1 MFAILT
7 QKANF
12 RDMDKYTVVRM
23 ANSLVEAEMMV
34 SLLKAH
40 GVEAHF
46 PDRYMLSGQPHLA
59 HVMGGI
65 RIMVPTE
72 QLDQANTVIN
82 EAQRELKVV
91 RDIPE
96 LTEDEPIASPR
107 PMPRSWVKPGGRW
120 VSWALLA
127 LVILLFA
134 LSFLEF

>member
-1 MFAILT
+1 
-7 QKANF
+7 
-12 RDMDKYTVVRM
+12 
-23 ANSLVEAEMMV
+23 MV

-72 QLDQANTVIN
+72 QLDQANAVIT

-96 LTEDEPIASPR
+96 LTEDEPIVSPR
-107 PMPRSWVKPGGRW
+107 PMPRSWVPPGGRW
-120 VSWALLA
+120 VSWLFL
-127 LVILLFA
+127 ILIAILFA
-134 LSFLEF
+134 VSFLDF